1 MPIADITIKNGTR
14 PEWNAVIIGAACD
27 FYYRDG
33 TQSQDDKQGLNIPS
47 GNGEAHCYSRDNCVG
62 SYKIVIAVRV
72 DNTVKLVEARYG
84 VEQWRCI
91 TGDTV
96 TLGKKRYLAIIE
108 KRLGTTSTEHSF
120 ELIGDVKHEP
130 DK

>member
-1 MPIADITIKNGTR
+1 MPIADITIRNGTP

-27 FYYRDG
+27 FFYRDG
-33 TQSQDDKQGLNIPS
+33 TTSQDDKQGLNIPS
-47 GNGEAHCYSRDNCVG
+47 GSGEAHCYSRDNCVG

-72 DNTVKLVEARYG
+72 SNTVKLVEATYG
-84 VEQWRCI
+84 VEEGKCI

-96 TLGKKRYLAIIE
+96 TLGKKRNLDVIE

-120 ELIGDVKHEP
+120 ELVTDVKHEYS
-130 DK
+130 K